1 MTSTAAGWRRLHPLS
16 PLVRSGRTAVG
27 VLALIGI
34 TATAG
39 LGQDGSH
46 LYDGLAAALV
56 AGGAVVNWLVTR
68 WRLDGATLCIETGLL
83 RRDSR
88 QLPVARIQ
96 AVDVVRPFLARALG
110 VAELRVRLA
119 GSSHADGRLAYL
131 PEQAALDLR
140 ARLLAAHHG
149 LDPATPEPGERILA
163 SVPNGRLVGSV
174 AASPASLLAA
184 LLVAEV
190 VVMVVSPKVIAAA
203 GGTFVVFLITLAP
216 LVWRRIAT
224 EYGFTI
230 AQSPDGI
237 RIRRGLLGTVAETIP
252 LRRVQAVRMVEPVL
266 WRPLGWCR
274 LEIDVAGSPGR
285 DRADGSGRMRK
296 TLLPVGHREPAWE
309 LMRLVIGTG
318 PPPLSRPPRRA
329 RRKAPLSYHFLAA
342 GHDAITAMGVTG
354 RLRKVTT
361 WVPLEKVQSVR
372 MVTGPVQRAL
382 SLATVHVDAAGRG
395 VRAEFRDRPGKEA
408 AQLAEDLA
416 ALSRSARRRA
426 PEHGVPLA
434 PVIPAQA
441 SAGPSPAPREAPLS
455 EDPLRQPE
463 QRR

>member
-1 MTSTAAGWRRLHPLS
+1 
-16 PLVRSGRTAVG
+16 
-27 VLALIGI
+27 
-34 TATAG
+34 
-39 LGQDGSH
+39 
-46 LYDGLAAALV
+46 
-56 AGGAVVNWLVTR
+56 
-68 WRLDGATLCIETGLL
+68 
-83 RRDSR
+83 
-88 QLPVARIQ
+88 
-96 AVDVVRPFLARALG
+96 
-110 VAELRVRLA
+110 
-119 GSSHADGRLAYL
+119 
-131 PEQAALDLR
+131 
-140 ARLLAAHHG
+140 
-149 LDPATPEPGERILA
+149 
-163 SVPNGRLVGSV
+163 
-174 AASPASLLAA
+174 
-184 LLVAEV
+184 
-190 VVMVVSPKVIAAA
+190 
-203 GGTFVVFLITLAP
+203 
-216 LVWRRIAT
+216 
-224 EYGFTI
+224 
-230 AQSPDGI
+230 
-237 RIRRGLLGTVAETIP
+237 
-252 LRRVQAVRMVEPVL
+252 MVEPVL

-441 SAGPSPAPREAPLS
+441 SAGPSPAPAKLP
-455 EDPLRQPE
+455 
-463 QRR
+463 

>member
-1 MTSTAAGWRRLHPLS
+1 LS
-16 PLVRSGRTAVG
+16 PLVRSGRATVG
-27 VLALIGI
+27 VLAIVGI
-34 TATAG
+34 SAS
-39 LGQDGSH
+39 GQFGRSGPH
-46 LYDGLAAALV
+46 LLDWVLAALV
-56 AGGAVVNWLVTR
+56 VIAAVVNWLVTR
-68 WRLDGATLCIETGLL
+68 WKLDGATLRIETGLL

-96 AVDVVRPFLARALG
+96 AVDVVRPFLARAFGL
-110 VAELRVRLA
+110 AELRVRLA

-174 AASPASLLAA
+174 LASGASLLIA
-184 LLVAEV
+184 LLVAELV
-190 VVMVVSPKVIAAA
+190 VILVSPGVLAAT
-203 GGTFVVFLITLAP
+203 GSTFLVFLVTLVP
-216 LVWRRIAT
+216 MVWRRLAT
-224 EYGFTI
+224 EYGFTL

-274 LEIDVAGSPGR
+274 LEIDVAGSPGH
-285 DRADGSGRMRK
+285 DHADGSGRMRK
-296 TLLPVGHREPAWE
+296 TLLPVGHREPAWQ
-309 LMRLVIGTG
+309 LMRLVIGAD
-318 PPPLSRPPRRA
+318 PPPLSPPPRRA

-342 GHDAITAMGVTG
+342 GHDETTAMGVTG

-372 MVTGPVQRAL
+372 MVTGPVQRVL
-382 SLATVHVDAAGRG
+382 SLATVHVDAAGRR
-395 VRAEFRDRPGKEA
+395 VRAEFRDRPGGEA
-408 AQLAEDLA
+408 GQLVEELA
-416 ALSRSARRRA
+416 ALCRGARRRA
-426 PEHGVPLA
+426 AQPGVPPA
-434 PVIPAQA
+434 PVIPAQGRLPDA
-441 SAGPSPAPREAPLS
+441 DAAPSPAS
-455 EDPLRQPE
+455 QPG
-463 QRR
+463 QHR